1 MRLSGQHKRNKLISV
16 RVNTEEYD
24 LIRQNAGELD
34 IASYIRAVALEKPAP
49 AVVPGE
55 IGRHVESTHGIKS
68 LRSVELLA
76 GLSDYTLATVYN
88 KLKIKRYNK
97 NDLVF
102 LLEDPNSY
110 VYFILSGSVKVTQL
124 SEEGR
129 EIIIAIHRAGSFFG
143 EMSLIDG
150 KLVSANVYCA
160 ERSVVGLMSGQDF
173 FSLLYD
179 NREVLQNLL
188 KIFCQRLRSSN
199 DKIEILNSNN
209 AAQRIK
215 ILFILLSKKYG
226 TETTNG
232 IVLNTRLT
240 HQDIA
245 NMTGLVRET
254 VTRTI
259 NRWIK
264 NGDISLSGGK
274 FMQLNNSFFED
285 YPNM

>member
-24 LIRQNAGELD
+24 LIRQNADELD
-34 IASYIRAVALEKPAP
+34 IASYIRAAALEKPAP
-49 AVVPGE
+49 AVVPWE
-55 IGRHVESTHGIKS
+55 IDIHVESTHEIKS

-124 SEEGR
+124 SEEGK

-150 KLVSANVYCA
+150 KPVSANVYCA

-188 KIFCQRLRSSN
+188 KIFCQRVRSSN

-245 NMTGLVRET
+245 NMTGMVRET

-259 NRWIK
+259 NKWIK

-274 FMQLNNSFFED
+274 FIQLNNSFFED